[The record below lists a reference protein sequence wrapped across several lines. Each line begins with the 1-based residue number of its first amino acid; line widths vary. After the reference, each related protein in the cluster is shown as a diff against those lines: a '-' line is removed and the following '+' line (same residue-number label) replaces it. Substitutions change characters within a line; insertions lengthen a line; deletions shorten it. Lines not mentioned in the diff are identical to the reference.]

1 MNHLS
6 PFPPRQQRTVKPR
19 GEPLAA
25 LGLLIASWI
34 GVRAALWE
42 EPRFELAAKPQQRQ
56 DARPVADPAPADKR
70 PVALPRL
77 ASPATPTALPTFSAP
92 PRPDPATD
100 QRQSETM
107 RDAQAHY
114 HLLQLANQ
122 LPLTEPEVN
131 IAAPHAAILPVP
143 ALLAAPT
150 PNGMAPPAA
159 PDLPRW
165 SGDAWLLL
173 RPGSNGFNAPG
184 AGLPGAVI
192 PAGFYGGSQA
202 GAVLRYRLAPTSGW
216 RPTLY
221 LRAASGIEKPRG
233 EEAALGFA
241 FRPLP
246 KLPVAAMV
254 EGRATRTVSGTT
266 VRPAAALVT
275 ELPPARL
282 PAGLRAEAYAQA
294 GYIGG
299 RGSTAFVDGQARI
312 ERPLASMGRFRLR
325 AGGGVWGGAQRGAN
339 RLDLGPTATI
349 EIPLGAQPR
358 VLRPTTAFAS
368 PAGRLRGRGRW

>member
-122 LPLTEPEVN
+122 LPLTEPELN

-159 PDLPRW
+159 PALLDYLGPHMLPWIDRIFHKPVEYL
-165 SGDAWLLL
+165 GCTRQYAN
-173 RPGSNGFNAPG
+173 SN
-184 AGLPGAVI
+184 
-192 PAGFYGGSQA
+192 S
-202 GAVLRYRLAPTSGW
+202 
-216 RPTLY
+216 
-221 LRAASGIEKPRG
+221 
-233 EEAALGFA
+233 
-241 FRPLP
+241 
-246 KLPVAAMV
+246 
-254 EGRATRTVSGTT
+254 TRSSS
-266 VRPAAALVT
+266 
-275 ELPPARL
+275 ARL
-282 PAGLRAEAYAQA
+282 YQSVIAGR
-294 GYIGG
+294 
-299 RGSTAFVDGQARI
+299 S
-312 ERPLASMGRFRLR
+312 
-325 AGGGVWGGAQRGAN
+325 
-339 RLDLGPTATI
+339 AT
-349 EIPLGAQPR
+349 
-358 VLRPTTAFAS
+358 LRPT
-368 PAGRLRGRGRW
+368 